1 MLLLRLNV
9 LQHGLKLTWAY
20 RKRAVAALPEKGP
33 IASVN
38 LFDPLRGRFLYLLAH
53 FGLRKSPRER
63 RHNVNVIGNTADAHE
78 FPPRSRHIVA
88 R

>member
-1 MLLLRLNV
+1 MVLLLRLNV

-33 IASVN
+33 TAIVN
-38 LFDPLRGRFLYLLAH
+38 LFDPLRGRFLYLLDH

-63 RHNVNVIGNTADAHE
+63 RHM
-78 FPPRSRHIVA
+78 
-88 R
+88 